1 MQVHPEIPFS
11 LLYKN
16 NLSLIQNKKKA
27 VKAGLSITIL
37 GRETKSSYA
46 SPSVSILI
54 ISLVHSNRQF
64 QVPF

>member
-1 MQVHPEIPFS
+1 MNHEEQ
-11 LLYKN
+11 LYKN

-37 GRETKSSYA
+37 GRKTKSSNA